1 MEKFF
6 VETERFVITE
16 ADESMV
22 EAIHKNSLD
31 EDNRRFVPDEVFETP
46 AEAQKI
52 VQSFLEWY
60 KQERAPLVYPIILK
74 EGINIGYVQAVPFGN
89 CEWEIGYHIAKL
101 YTGNGYATEAVK
113 AFLPIIMP
121 KLKID
126 KIIGECLQENV
137 ASAAV
142 LEKCGFVL
150 EYKGLGNYQ
159 GESRNICKYLYHAQ
173 AETI

>member
-16 ADESMV
+16 ADESMA

-74 EGINIGYVQAVPFGN
+74 
-89 CEWEIGYHIAKL
+89 AKL